1 MMFGFTLLLG
11 FNDENNAQPI
21 TEKEEN
27 TNPRLS
33 EPNPSAWNNLPMEVV
48 ISDFGESDGIFSSFI
63 CDEINK
69 RIKSEPLKS
78 LQELDAVDKK
88 SRKYAFKNCFSP
100 EASDSSGVLNIIS
113 GYSNKFPEL
122 VGEIRNATK

>member
-1 MMFGFTLLLG
+1 MLGSTLLLG
-11 FNDENNAQPI
+11 FHDQNNAQPVA
-21 TEKEEN
+21 EKEEN

-48 ISDFGESDGIFSSFI
+48 ISDFRESDGIFSSFI

-69 RIKSEPLKS
+69 RITSEPLKS
-78 LQELDAVDKK
+78 LQELDAVDKT

-100 EASDSSGVLNIIS
+100 EASDSSGILSIIS
-113 GYSNKFPEL
+113 DYSNNFPEL